1 MNTTKFSVTR
11 SGFAN
16 TTGLEVFVK
25 GTKKNKKPHGAIYLE
40 RGQHPDGEVDLKH
53 TTGSDKCK
61 GKSKANMPKECL
73 KFDGEAQIKLTR
85 AEGAGLTY
93 EPAQIHFHAPSEHT
107 IDGKYYDFEFHMVM
121 APSGATKVAADKF
134 LKAQK
139 AKMGDANF
147 QVNYAVLGLMF
158 YATDCTLPTDEKD
171 CKKMLALTD
180 SFFKPME
187 IEKIWK
193 NKGSKKWGN
202 FKEYTKSIAGEVP
215 LKDLIDAVDTSS
227 FFSYEGSLTTP
238 PCAEGIRWTVLR
250 KALPINKK
258 TMAMIHKNYKGD
270 KTYGNGN
277 GNNRAIQKL
286 NNRTVLIQGAV
297 KTMATSVAAA
307 SILYALF

>member
-1 MNTTKFSVTR
+1 M
-11 SGFAN
+11 
-16 TTGLEVFVK
+16 
-25 GTKKNKKPHGAIYLE
+25 
-40 RGQHPDGEVDLKH
+40 KH
-53 TTGSDKCK
+53 TTMDPKCK
-61 GKSKANMPKECL
+61 GKSAKNMPKDCL

-121 APSGATKVAADKF
+121 APSGATKTAADKF

-139 AKMGDANF
+139 DKGVKMGDENF

-158 YATDCTLPTDEKD
+158 YATDCSLPTDGAD

-193 NKGSKKWGN
+193 SNKSWKN
-202 FKEYTKSIAGEVP
+202 NKEYTMEIAGEVP
-215 LKDLIDAVDTSS
+215 LKDLIDAVDAAQ

-258 TMAMIHKNYKGD
+258 TMAMIHKRYREDKG
-270 KTYGNGN
+270 YAGGN

-286 NNRTVLIQGAV
+286 NKRTVLI
-297 KTMATSVAAA
+297 
-307 SILYALF
+307 